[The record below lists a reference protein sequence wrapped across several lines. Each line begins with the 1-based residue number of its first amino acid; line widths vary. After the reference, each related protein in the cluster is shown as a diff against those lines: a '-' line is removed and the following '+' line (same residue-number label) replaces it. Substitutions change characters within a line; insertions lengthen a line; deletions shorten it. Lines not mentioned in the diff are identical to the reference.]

1 MLICMFITAF
11 HSFAMITE
19 ILTILNNFV
28 KILDEFSINSCGR
41 VSFNNKNTKHKTQI
55 RELDKEKD
63 SHVITNSERW
73 REKDGWG
80 TC

>member
-1 MLICMFITAF
+1 MFITAF

-41 VSFNNKNTKHKTQI
+41 VYPFFT
-55 RELDKEKD
+55 DFVV
-63 SHVITNSERW
+63 SHIVGRYPSDLYRGGS
-73 REKDGWG
+73 RPPPGFLR
-80 TC
+80 